1 MQPPAVVVTVFVS
14 LSVGFGF
21 ITWFFAT
28 LFDVGPAHH
37 LESPAVAV
45 STLNTLTV
53 AFLATWL
60 TRLGTKERIGLT
72 EPRILRK
79 FLWGTAFGALAV
91 TVSVVV
97 PALAG
102 ATTLTLMLPVPVVS
116 GLVQFGVL
124 APAGIGE
131 ELLIRGLGF
140 NALRR
145 GLGDKAAIVLSSLIF
160 GALHILNP
168 NSSWIATLLIA
179 LVGIWFGILVV
190 KTGSLWASIGAHL
203 AWNFFEGFV
212 YGQPVSG
219 TTPHS
224 SIFVASSETTS
235 QFWSGGDFG
244 PEAAGFTAVVLA
256 AAIASTLL
264 ISKRKTDD
272 ERTPNSRPG
281 A

>member
-1 MQPPAVVVTVFVS
+1 MQPPALVVAVFV
-14 LSVGFGF
+14 F
-21 ITWFFAT
+21 ISIGLAFAVRFFAT

-37 LESPAVAV
+37 LESPTVAVATF
-45 STLNTLTV
+45 STLTV

-72 EPRILRK
+72 EPHILRK
-79 FLWGTAFGALAV
+79 FIWGTAFGALAV
-91 TVSVVV
+91 TVSVVI
-97 PALAG
+97 PALVG
-102 ATTLTLMLPVPVVS
+102 ATTLTFVTPIPVVS
-116 GLVQFGVL
+116 GLIQFGIL

-145 GLGDKAAIVLSSLIF
+145 GIGDKAAIILSSLIF

-168 NSSWIATLLIA
+168 NSSWIATSLIA

-190 KTGSLWASIGAHL
+190 KSGSLWMPIGAHL
-203 AWNFFEGFV
+203 AWNFCEGFI

-224 SIFVASSETTS
+224 SLFVAISETTS

-244 PEAAGFTAVVLA
+244 PEAAGFTAIVLGV
-256 AAIASTLL
+256 AIVLTV
-264 ISKRKTDD
+264 
-272 ERTPNSRPG
+272 NSQWTRRRH
-281 A
+281 